1 MPELQSEI
9 ILGEKWAARLCAV
22 LLIGFAFVV
31 AFAAFDRLRISGLE
45 KADEQTAVG
54 DAAFF
59 KPPEKFDSS
68 AVFVKLGGKPLYPTG
83 TERYSL
89 HDSKMLR
96 VGTDDS
102 KTFKIYK
109 SAERGGKDGDFF
121 FLKTADGQYLEMSRQ
136 QMAE

>member
-1 MPELQSEI
+1 MAESENENI
-9 ILGEKWAARLCAV
+9 PGVKWAARLCV
-22 LLIGFAFVV
+22 MLLVGFAFVV
-31 AFAAFDRLRISGLE
+31 AFAAFDKLRNASME
-45 KADEQTAVG
+45 KADESNAVG
-54 DAAFF
+54 DSAYF

-68 AVFVKLGGKPLYPTG
+68 AVFVKLGGNPLYPTG

-89 HDSKMLR
+89 QDGKMMR
-96 VGTDDS
+96 VGMDDT

-109 SAERGGKDGDFF
+109 SAERGGKSGDFF